1 MTRLLCQ
8 LRCLINQGGTMN
20 NVKIHNLKRNGLTK
34 AIAKAI
40 SKAVITMG
48 TAALTL
54 SSYAHAQQDEKSEE
68 DVELIQVTGIRSQLT
83 QAVATKRD
91 SVQFV
96 DAISADDMGK
106 LPDTNV
112 AESLQRVSGVQLER
126 GIGEGSTISIRGLS
140 QNVILVNGR
149 QVTTAGGRGDKG
161 PDTLESSSYSML
173 SLIPSSLVSS
183 LEVSKLPGAKE
194 IEGAL
199 GGIVNIKTRRPL
211 DNDGQK
217 IVASVTGS
225 YNDLSSDNG
234 TEASIY
240 YSNTFLENTLG
251 IQVAASKASLVFQEE
266 GLNTFSGY
274 SYDPSVTADPNEE
287 TLVFND
293 IRYWEINDERERTGL
308 NAMIQWQPTDTLD
321 LYIDTFY
328 SKVDSDRDRFWTG
341 FWTCCGYD
349 NTEISDNGVLT
360 SASVSRPVQTNT
372 EFAPAFTEFTST
384 AIGFKWYTDDW
395 EIKGE
400 FAFTDSTS
408 NSQQDFMRFQTAEAA
423 EVDFD
428 LLAGDDAPDI
438 IFGGAD
444 LTSPEGLNLAIVYDN
459 TAHDETTDTAVRLDF
474 TRYVDSDF
482 FTSVEFGGRANSL
495 ETDHDYV
502 ARALT
507 PNFPITSLPQIY
519 TMYSNS
525 NFFSGDGPAVNAQ
538 YLVVDKSKWQ
548 GCTTLSEFYDEA
560 QTAECATTHD
570 LSPSYDITEDLLA
583 FYGQANFSSEVG
595 GNDISGNFGVRY
607 VQRDLTSKGHSEDV
621 ATGAATPFTTDVSH
635 SEFLPSAVL
644 KMDLT
649 DEVVLRFGAA
659 RTLTFPNTSDL
670 SSGIFVRGDFTA
682 SGGNPELDPFVI
694 NQLDFS
700 AEWYF
705 GESSILSAGVFY
717 KDVESFIVNTIQ
729 PRDLPN
735 YSQQVFVEQPVNG
748 ESGTIQGL
756 EVLYQQAFTSL
767 PGFLED
773 TGIMATYSYIDSET
787 PFEDGR
793 GNSLPIPGLSEN
805 NINMVL
811 YYEIESFGVRLAYNW
826 RDEYLSHLGAGDNG
840 VFYKSYQDLAATAN
854 YKINDNVSLNFQAVN
869 LLNTRQKQYA
879 AYEEAIQRN
888 VEFGTTF
895 KLSVSVNY

>member
-1 MTRLLCQ
+1 
-8 LRCLINQGGTMN
+8 MN
-20 NVKIHNLKRNGLTK
+20 NFKRHNLKRNSIAT
-34 AIAKAI
+34 AI
-40 SKAVITMG
+40 ITMG
-48 TAALTL
+48 TVALTL
-54 SSYAHAQQDEKSEE
+54 SSYAHAQQDEKNDE

-240 YSNTFLENTLG
+240 YSNSFLENTLG

-274 SYDPSVTADPNEE
+274 SYDTSVTADPNDE

-293 IRYWEINDERERTGL
+293 IRYWEINDKRERTGL

-321 LYIDTFY
+321 LYIDSFY

-360 SASVSRPVQTNT
+360 SASVNRPVQTNT

-384 AIGFKWYTDDW
+384 AIGFKWYSDDW
-395 EIKGE
+395 EVNGE
-400 FAFTDSTS
+400 LAYTDSTS

-423 EVDFD
+423 EVDFN

-444 LTSPEGLNLAIVYDN
+444 LTSPEGLNLAIIYDN

-474 TRYVDSDF
+474 TRYFDSDF
-482 FTSVEFGGRANSL
+482 FTSVEFGARANSL

-502 ARALT
+502 ARAMT
-507 PNFPITSLPQIY
+507 PNFAITALPQIY

-525 NFFSGDGPAVNAQ
+525 NFFSGDGPAVNEQ

-548 GCTTLSEFYDEA
+548 GCTTLSEFYDAA

-570 LSPSYDITEDLLA
+570 LSPSYDIAEDLLA
-583 FYGQANFSSEVG
+583 FYTQANFSSEWG
-595 GNDISGNFGVRY
+595 GYDITGNFGVRY

-635 SEFLPSAVL
+635 SELLPSAVL

-649 DEVVLRFGAA
+649 DDVVLRFGAA

-670 SSGIFVRGDFTA
+670 SSGIFVRGDYTA

-705 GESSILSAGVFY
+705 GESSILSTGVFY

-735 YSQQVFVEQPVNG
+735 YSQQVFVEQPING

-767 PGFLED
+767 PGFFEN

-869 LLNTRQKQYA
+869 LLDTRQKQYA

-888 VEFGTTF
+888 VEFGTTY

>member
-1 MTRLLCQ
+1 
-8 LRCLINQGGTMN
+8 MN
-20 NVKIHNLKRNGLTK
+20 KSTKQTLKLNKITK
-34 AIAKAI
+34 TF
-40 SKAVITMG
+40 ITMG
-48 TAALTL
+48 TLVLAFSGYAQEQQTAADI
-54 SSYAHAQQDEKSEE
+54 AADKSAEN
-68 DVELIQVTGIRSQLT
+68 VELIQVTGIRSQLT

-126 GIGEGSTISIRGLS
+126 GIGEGSAISIRGLS

-183 LEVSKLPGAKE
+183 LEVSKLPSASE

-217 IVASVTGS
+217 FVASATGS
-225 YNDLSSDNG
+225 YNDLSEDVGS
-234 TEASIY
+234 ELSAY
-240 YSNTFLENTLG
+240 YSNTFLNNTLG
-251 IQVAASKASLVFQEE
+251 IQVAASSASATFQEE

-274 SYDPSVTADPNEE
+274 SYDTSVTADPTEE

-293 IRYWEINDERERTGL
+293 IRYWEINDKRDRVGL
-308 NAMIQWQPTDTLD
+308 NAMLQWQASDSLE
-321 LYIDTFY
+321 LYFDTFY
-328 SKVDSDRDRFWTG
+328 SKVDSDRDRYWTG
-341 FWTCCGYD
+341 YWTCCGYE

-360 SASVSRPVQTNT
+360 SGTVNRPVQANT
-372 EFAPAFTEFTST
+372 EFAPAYMEFTSS
-384 AIGFKWYTDDW
+384 ALGFKWYANDW
-395 EIKGE
+395 EVAGE
-400 FAFTDSTS
+400 FAYTDSTS
-408 NSQQDFMRFQTAEAA
+408 NSQQDFMRFQTAVSA

-428 LLAGDDAPDI
+428 LLAGDDAPDVT
-438 IFGGAD
+438 FGNAD
-444 LTSPEGLNLAIVYDN
+444 LTSPDGLNLAIVYDN
-459 TAHDETTDTAVRLDF
+459 TSYNETTDAAAKVDVTRFFDGDF
-474 TRYVDSDF
+474 L
-482 FTSVEFGGRANSL
+482 TSVNFGGRANTLDTS
-495 ETDHDYV
+495 HDYV
-502 ARALT
+502 ARAIT
-507 PNFPITSLPQIY
+507 PNIALTDLPQIY
-519 TMYSNS
+519 TMYNNS
-525 NFFSGDGPAVNAQ
+525 NFFSGDGPAVNDQ
-538 YLVVDKSKWQ
+538 YLIVDKSKWN
-548 GCTTLSEFYDEA
+548 GCTTLSDYYDA
-560 QTAECATTHD
+560 AGTAECATTHD
-570 LSPSYDITEDLLA
+570 LSPSYKIKEDIVALYT
-583 FYGQANFSSEVG
+583 QANFTSELG
-595 GNDISGNFGVRY
+595 GHNISGNFGVRY
-607 VQRDLTSKGHSEDV
+607 VQRDLTSEGHSEDV
-621 ATGAATPFTTDVSH
+621 ATGVATPFTTKVSH
-635 SEFLPSAVL
+635 SEFLPSAVI

-649 DEVVLRFGAA
+649 DDVVLRFGAA
-659 RTLTFPNTSDL
+659 RTLTFPDTSDL

-682 SGGNPELDPFVI
+682 NGGNPELDPFII
-694 NQLDFS
+694 NQLDF
-700 AEWYF
+700 ATEWYF

-735 YSQQVFVEQPVNG
+735 YSQQVFVEQPING

-756 EVLYQQAFTSL
+756 EVLYQQAFTDL
-767 PGFLED
+767 PGFLKD

-805 NINMVL
+805 NINLVA
-811 YYEIESFGVRLAYNW
+811 YYEVESFGVRIAYNW
-826 RDEYLSHLGAGDNG
+826 RDDYLGYLGAGDNG
-840 VFYKSYQDLAATAN
+840 VFYKSYQDLAVTAN

-869 LLNTRQKQYA
+869 LLDTRQKQYA

-888 VEFGTTF
+888 VEFGTTY
-895 KLSVSVNY
+895 KMSVSVNF

>member
-1 MTRLLCQ
+1 
-8 LRCLINQGGTMN
+8 MN
-20 NVKIHNLKRNGLTK
+20 KSTKQTLKLNKITK
-34 AIAKAI
+34 TFIA
-40 SKAVITMG
+40 MG
-48 TAALTL
+48 TLALAFSGYTQ
-54 SSYAHAQQDEKSEE
+54 AQETETDPNNESLEI
-68 DVELIQVTGIRSQLT
+68 IQVTGIKSQLT

-106 LPDTNV
+106 LPDANV

-126 GIGEGSTISIRGLS
+126 GIGEGSAISIRGLS

-183 LEVSKLPGAKE
+183 LEVSKLPSASE

-217 IVASVTGS
+217 IVASATGS
-225 YNDLSSDNG
+225 YNDLSEEGGS
-234 TEASIY
+234 ELSAY
-240 YSNTFLENTLG
+240 YSNTFLDNTLG
-251 IQVAASKASLVFQEE
+251 FQVAGSYSNATFQEE

-274 SYDPSVTADPNEE
+274 SYDASVTADPNDD

-293 IRYWEINDERERTGL
+293 MRYWEINDKRDKVGL
-308 NAMIQWQPTDTLD
+308 NAMVQWQATDSLE
-321 LYIDTFY
+321 LYLDTFY

-341 FWTCCGYD
+341 FWACCGYS

-360 SASVSRPVQTNT
+360 SGTVNRPVQTNT
-372 EFAPAFTEFTST
+372 EFAPAYMEFTST
-384 AIGFKWYTDDW
+384 ALGFKWYANDW
-395 EIKGE
+395 EVAGE
-400 FAFTDSTS
+400 VSYTDSTS
-408 NSQQDFMRFQTAEAA
+408 NSQQDFMRFQTAASV

-428 LLAGDDAPDI
+428 LLAGNDAPYVT
-438 IFGGAD
+438 FGNAA
-444 LTSPEGLNLAIVYDN
+444 LTSPDGLNLAIVYDN
-459 TAHDETTDTAVRLDF
+459 TSYNETTDAAAKLDF
-474 TRYVDSDF
+474 TRF
-482 FTSVEFGGRANSL
+482 FDGNFLTSVKFGGRVNTL
-495 ETDHDYV
+495 DTTHDYV
-502 ARALT
+502 ARAIT
-507 PNFPITSLPQIY
+507 PNIALNDLPVFY
-519 TMYSNS
+519 TMYNND
-525 NFFSGDGPAVNAQ
+525 NFFSGDGPAVNSQ

-548 GCTTLSEFYDEA
+548 GCTTLSEYYTDA
-560 QTAECATTHD
+560 QNAECATTHD
-570 LSPSYDITEDLLA
+570 LQPSYKLSEDFVAL
-583 FYGQANFSSEVG
+583 YTQANFVSELAG
-595 GNDISGNFGVRY
+595 HAIAGNFGVRY
-607 VQRDLTSKGHSEDV
+607 IQRDLVSEGHSVDV
-621 ATGAATPFTTDVSH
+621 DTGIATPFVTEVSH
-635 SEFLPSAVL
+635 SEFLPSAVV

-649 DEVVLRFGAA
+649 DDVVLRFGAA
-659 RTLTFPNTSDL
+659 RTLTFPDSSDL

-682 SGGNPELDPFVI
+682 NGGNPELDPFII

-705 GESSILSAGVFY
+705 GESSVLSAGVFY

-735 YSQQVFVEQPVNG
+735 YSQQVFVEQPING

-756 EVLYQQAFTSL
+756 EVLYQQAFAFL
-767 PGFLED
+767 PGFLKD
-773 TGIMATYSYIDSET
+773 TGIMATYSFIDSET

-805 NINMVL
+805 NINMVA
-811 YYEIESFGVRLAYNW
+811 YYEVESFGIRVAYNW
-826 RDEYLSHLGAGDNG
+826 RDDYLGYLGAGDNG
-840 VFYKSYQDLAATAN
+840 VFYKSYQDLAVTAN

-869 LLNTRQKQYA
+869 LLDTRQKQFA

-888 VEFGTTF
+888 VEFGTTY
-895 KLSVSVNY
+895 KMSVSVNF

>member
-1 MTRLLCQ
+1 
-8 LRCLINQGGTMN
+8 MN
-20 NVKIHNLKRNGLTK
+20 NSKKHNFKLNKITK
-34 AIAKAI
+34 TYIA
-40 SKAVITMG
+40 MG
-48 TAALTL
+48 TAILTF
-54 SSYAHAQQDEKSEE
+54 SGYAQAQQAEVEQSAE

-106 LPDTNV
+106 LPDANV

-126 GIGEGSTISIRGLS
+126 GIGEGSTVSIRGLS

-183 LEVSKLPGAKE
+183 LEVSKLPSASQ

-199 GGIVNIKTRRPL
+199 GGVVNIKTRRPL

-217 IVASVTGS
+217 IVASATGS
-225 YNDLSSDNG
+225 YNDLSKDNG
-234 TEASIY
+234 SEVSVY
-240 YSNTFLENTLG
+240 YSNSFLDNTLG
-251 IQVAASKASLVFQEE
+251 IQVAASRASSTFQEE

-274 SYDPSVTADPNEE
+274 SYDASVTADPNEE

-293 IRYWEINDERERTGL
+293 MRYWEINDKREKTGL
-308 NAMIQWQPTDTLD
+308 NAMIQWQTSDSLE
-321 LYIDTFY
+321 LYLDTFY

-341 FWTCCGYD
+341 FWTCCGYE

-360 SASVSRPVQTNT
+360 AASINRPVQANT
-372 EFAPAFTEFTST
+372 EYAPAYMEFTST
-384 AIGFKWYTDDW
+384 ALGFKWFAEDW
-395 EIKGE
+395 EVEGE
-400 FAFTDSTS
+400 LARTDSTS

-423 EVDFD
+423 AVDFD
-428 LLAGDDAPDI
+428 LLAGDDAPDV

-444 LTSPEGLNLAIVYDN
+444 LTSPDGLNLAIVYDN
-459 TAHDETTDTAVRLDF
+459 TSYNENVDTAVRLDF
-474 TRYVDSDF
+474 TRYFDGDF
-482 FTSVEFGGRANSL
+482 FTSIEFGGRANSF

-502 ARALT
+502 ARAIT
-507 PNFPITSLPQIY
+507 PNFALTDLPQIY
-519 TMYSNS
+519 TMYNNS
-525 NFFSGDGPAVNAQ
+525 NFFSGDGPAVNHQ
-538 YLVVDKSKWQ
+538 YLIVDKNKWQ

-570 LSPSYDITEDLLA
+570 LSPSYNITEDLIAL
-583 FYGQANFSSEVG
+583 YTQANFSSEVG
-595 GNDISGNFGVRY
+595 GYAISGNFGVRY
-607 VQRDLTSKGHSEDV
+607 VQRDLTSEGHSEDV
-621 ATGAATPFTTDVSH
+621 TTGVATPFTTKVSH
-635 SEFLPSAVL
+635 SELLPSAVV

-649 DEVVLRFGAA
+649 DDVVLRFGAA
-659 RTLTFPNTSDL
+659 RTLTFPDTSDL

-682 SGGNPELDPFVI
+682 NGGNPELDPFVI

-705 GESSILSAGVFY
+705 GESSILSAGLFY

-735 YSQQVFVEQPVNG
+735 YSQQVFVEQPING

-767 PGFLED
+767 PGFLKD
-773 TGIMATYSYIDSET
+773 TGVMATYSYIDSET

-805 NINMVL
+805 NINMVV
-811 YYEIESFGVRLAYNW
+811 YYEVESFGMRLAYNW
-826 RDEYLSHLGAGDNG
+826 RDSYLGYLGAGDNG

-854 YKINDNVSLNFQAVN
+854 YKINDNVSLNFQALN
-869 LLNTRQKQYA
+869 LLDTRQKQYA

-888 VEFGTTF
+888 VEFGRSY
-895 KLSVSVNY
+895 KLSVSVNF